1 MTLFLKAGIDRVKD
15 SSINVRK
22 KALQLIN
29 TIIDGICKE
38 EVRTLEHIEKQ
49 LELSELTLKTLA
61 EQENSLKVEIDHL
74 EDEDRVEELIG
85 EMKLLKKNMKHEED
99 K

>member
-1 MTLFLKAGIDRVKD
+1 
-15 SSINVRK
+15 
-22 KALQLIN
+22 
-29 TIIDGICKE
+29 
-38 EVRTLEHIEKQ
+38 
-49 LELSELTLKTLA
+49 
-61 EQENSLKVEIDHL
+61 VEIDHL